1 MNMAIFRTSLNDKKD
16 LTSIEP
22 IFNILFGEKN
32 WLFVFEDKLLRV
44 ISSVPCVEV
53 VNHLLHE
60 RGFFCE
66 EISSYPAI

>member
-1 MNMAIFRTSLNDKKD
+1 MAIFRTSLNDDQD
-16 LTSIEP
+16 LNSIKP

-32 WLFVFEDKLLRV
+32 WLFAFENKMLRV

-53 VNHLLHE
+53 VRHLLNE

-66 EISSYPAI
+66 EVTAYAAY

>member
-1 MNMAIFRTSLNDKKD
+1 MNMAIFKTSLNDKKD

-53 VNHLLHE
+53 VTHLLRE

-66 EISSYPAI
+66 EVNSYSAF